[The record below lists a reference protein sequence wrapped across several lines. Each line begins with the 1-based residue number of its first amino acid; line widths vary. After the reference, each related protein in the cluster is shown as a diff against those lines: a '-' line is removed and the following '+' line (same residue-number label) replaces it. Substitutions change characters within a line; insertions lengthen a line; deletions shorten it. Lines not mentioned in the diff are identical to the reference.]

1 MENIIALVGNPNT
14 GKTTFFNS
22 LTKSNEHVGNWHGV
36 TVDIKEK
43 QVKIN
48 NEEVKI
54 CDLPG
59 LYSLTNYSYEEE
71 VAKQYLYNKDCKI
84 INICDANNL
93 ARNLYLTLQLLEM
106 GKDVV
111 LCLNMKKE
119 FTKSGRILEIEQLK
133 KILKIPVFFI
143 DANNKKEVIEVV
155 KYCLN
160 KNEKQ
165 TFEPTYFN
173 SLPINEVMCMIKT
186 HK

>member
-1 MENIIALVGNPNT
+1 
-14 GKTTFFNS
+14 
-22 LTKSNEHVGNWHGV
+22 
-36 TVDIKEK
+36 
-43 QVKIN
+43 
-48 NEEVKI
+48 
-54 CDLPG
+54 
-59 LYSLTNYSYEEE
+59 
-71 VAKQYLYNKDCKI
+71 
-84 INICDANNL
+84 
-93 ARNLYLTLQLLEM
+93 M

-111 LCLNMKKE
+111 LCVNMKKE

-186 HK
+186 HKENFSKKRNLIMEKMKIDQRDTYIPVVYFQRKKYVVYLLFVESSVLQSIHLLLRRISFIAWMTSYINRFSG